1 MTRQIPINRE
11 LFDLYNAR
19 ENVIDRA
26 RNFFD
31 KHADEDGNL
40 SADDQRE
47 FDKQMAE
54 FKDLTKKIDYVGSQ
68 DLPGNDA
75 IKKFLSPKDGRIT
88 NGKMV
93 MDNTNNNFA
102 ATDDY
107 KQHFYD
113 AVRGNFKNDSAD
125 FLRVGVDSQ
134 GGYLLPVELDA
145 QIATKLEEE
154 NSMRK
159 ISRVIQTNSR
169 HQIPIMASQPNAQW
183 LSEGQEINL
192 QSGNFEQVTLG
203 AYKLCAGVKISNEL
217 LQDSYYNLQEFFTE
231 EFAKSFAAEEEETF
245 VSGNGTTEPQGF
257 LTALT
262 AATDTASATTTAGA
276 SLVIDDLI
284 NTVYSLQR
292 AYRTGAVWLMHD
304 STIQA
309 IRKIKDSNL
318 QMYWTASTT
327 EGEPPQLFGY
337 PVYSSSFMPQ
347 YASGAVIAA
356 FGNFSKGYTIADR
369 SQRTFKALYE
379 ILALNDLAAF
389 IAIERID
396 ARLVDKR
403 AIKVL
408 KLK

>member
-31 KHADEDGNL
+31 KHADADGNL

-88 NGKMV
+88 NGKMI
-93 MDNTNNNFA
+93 MDNTKNNFA
-102 ATDDY
+102 ASDEY
-107 KQHFYD
+107 KKHFF
-113 AVRGNFKNDSAD
+113 AAIKGAFRNESAD
-125 FLRVGVDSQ
+125 FLRAGVDSQ
-134 GGYLLPVELDA
+134 GGFLLPSSMND
-145 QIATKLEEE
+145 QIVTKLDEI
-154 NSMRK
+154 NPVRAVA
-159 ISRVIQTNSR
+159 RVIQTESQY
-169 HQIPIMASQPNAQW
+169 QIPITLNQPTAQW
-183 LSEGQEINL
+183 LSEGATIDL
-192 QSGNFEQVTLG
+192 QGGSFEQVTLG
-203 AYKLCAGVKISNEL
+203 AFKLCAGVKISNEL
-217 LQDSYYNLQEFFTE
+217 LQDSFYNLEEFFTE
-231 EFAKSFAAEEEETF
+231 EFAKSFATAEESAF
-245 VSGNGTTEPQGF
+245 VSGNGVTEPQGF
-257 LTALT
+257 LTGLT
-262 AATDTASATTTAGA
+262 AATDTASASTTAGA

-292 AYRTGAVWLMHD
+292 AYRTGACWLMHD

-327 EGEPPQLFGY
+327 EGEPPQLLGF
-337 PVYSSSFMPQ
+337 PVFSSSFMPQ
-347 YASGAVIAA
+347 YASGANIAA
-356 FGNFSKGYTIADR
+356 FGNFAQGYVIGDR
-369 SQRTFKALYE
+369 GPRRFKVLTE
-379 ILALNDLAAF
+379 TLALNDLTAYL
-389 IAIERID
+389 AIQRCD
-396 ARLVDKR
+396 GRLVDR
-403 AIKVL
+403 NAIKVL
-408 KLK
+408 KMK